1 MSAILIRG
9 ATSEDFPHLRMLE
22 DSIFPE
28 DPWTDGMIAEELAAP
43 SRAYFLALL
52 PPSLDDSEETASS
65 PEGQVVGY
73 GGVSLGYDADI
84 MTVGVLPQARGKGIG
99 RMLVDAMKNAAS
111 AHGAERIFLEVRD
124 SNQAAQTLY
133 EKCGFER
140 IGRVRGYFRN
150 PLEDAITMRLQVL
163 SENNL
168 S

>member
-1 MSAILIRG
+1 MNAILIRP
-9 ATSEDFPHLRMLE
+9 ATSEDYPHLRMLE
-22 DSIFPE
+22 DTIFPE

-43 SRAYFLALL
+43 SRAYFLAFL
-52 PPSLDDSEETASS
+52 PRSSAESEQSPSSA
-65 PEGQVVGY
+65 EGKAVGY

-84 MTVGVLPQARGKGIG
+84 MTVGVLPGARGKGIG
-99 RMLVDAMKNAAS
+99 RMLVETLTDAAS
-111 AHGAERIFLEVRD
+111 TSGAERIFLEVRD
-124 SNQAAQTLY
+124 SNQEAQRLY

-150 PLEDAITMRLQVL
+150 PLEDAVTMRLNVL